1 MKQNNN
7 ALLKVEELV
16 RTYGLSFAKVLNDLD
31 ALVAIYS
38 SYEESLDKL
47 QEYYKDNYNEVENI

>member
-1 MKQNNN
+1 MKETNN
-7 ALLKVEELV
+7 AMLKVEELV

-31 ALVAIYS
+31 ALAAIYS

-47 QEYYKDNYNEVENI
+47 QEYYKDNYNKVEEI